1 MNFEQVLSSC
11 HVDVACE
18 VLTAVVRTEAASVAA
33 FLVAAYPEVAWNLEA
48 CHVEAFPVV
57 AFPVAAFPHLA
68 AYHVHTYA
76 AVDHA
81 GFEMPAGLE
90 NYCRNRVADLGD
102 GRFQKQT
109 TTNPKLR

>member
-48 CHVEAFPVV
+48 CHVEAL
-57 AFPVAAFPHLA
+57 H
-68 AYHVHTYA
+68 
-76 AVDHA
+76 
-81 GFEMPAGLE
+81 
-90 NYCRNRVADLGD
+90 
-102 GRFQKQT
+102 
-109 TTNPKLR
+109 

>member
-1 MNFEQVLSSC
+1 
-11 HVDVACE
+11 VAGYSE
-18 VLTAVVRTEAASVAA
+18 
-33 FLVAAYPEVAWNLEA
+33 
-48 CHVEAFPVV
+48 V
-57 AFPVAAFPHLA
+57 AFPVAAFPVAAFLYLA